1 MLCSHS
7 PIRLAYARRAPLHPP
22 SPSHQNP
29 SKGALPAV
37 RFAITAS
44 TVMTDA
50 GSLPAGHACRRHRD
64 RDRQRDRQSDRET
77 ETQTKRETERQ
88 RQRQRVRESETDS
101 DR

>member
-1 MLCSHS
+1 MHRQAAAS
-7 PIRLAYARRAPLHPP
+7 PRFSGALVHLQSSA
-22 SPSHQNP
+22 HQNP

-50 GSLPAGHACRRHRD
+50 GSLPAGHACRRHRG
-64 RDRQRDRQSDRET
+64 RDRQRDRKSDRER
-77 ETQTKRETERQ
+77 QKHRQRERQ
-88 RQRQRVRESETDS
+88 RDRDRDRQRGKESETDS